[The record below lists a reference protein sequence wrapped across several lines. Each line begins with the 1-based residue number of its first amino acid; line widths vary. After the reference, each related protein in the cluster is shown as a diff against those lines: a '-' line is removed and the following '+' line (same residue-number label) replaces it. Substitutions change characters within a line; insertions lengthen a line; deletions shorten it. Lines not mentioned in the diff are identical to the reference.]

1 MTRPAAVR
9 AAEPCAAD
17 PDRWLDRRRRT
28 EALVGCLQC
37 PVRRAC
43 AREALRT
50 NATQGMWAGVW
61 VDDDRESAMRRL
73 RAVVDDA
80 PPRPVVD
87 RAPRY
92 PEPRRRVRLALP
104 CRGPLPRCS
113 VAAAVDARAS
123 GHCEV
128 MAPGCRLSGD
138 RHLSRV
144 PGRHPAEAMS
154 PTETF
159 CVCHR
164 CAEMICST
172 DGLGRQLGFAGVPA
186 ETAEHTPVRWRAAR
200 WVLLGHAGE
209 LTEVAAVPADQR
221 ARPGAEFAA

>member
-1 MTRPAAVR
+1 MPVAVR
-9 AAEPCAAD
+9 AAAPCAAD

-28 EALVGCLQC
+28 EALLGCLQC
-37 PVRRAC
+37 SIRRVC

-61 VDDDRESAMRRL
+61 LDEDRESAMRRL
-73 RAVVDDA
+73 RALVDDA
-80 PPRPVVD
+80 PPPPVVD

-92 PEPRRRVRLALP
+92 PEPRRPQRSPLP
-104 CRGPLPRCS
+104 RRGSLPRCS

-128 MAPGCRLSGD
+128 MAPGCRLAGD

-154 PTETF
+154 PAENF
-159 CVCHR
+159 CVCRR
-164 CAEMICST
+164 CAEMIDST
-172 DGLGRQLGFAGVPA
+172 DGFGRQSGFRGVAA
-186 ETAEHTPVRWRAAR
+186 ETVEHTPVHWRAAH

-209 LTEVAAVPADQR
+209 LTEVDDVPAEQR